1 MTIARITTLGASAA
15 IALMA
20 AGCASTS
27 SSAGP
32 ETALLQISSPGDAD
46 MTCDELSTEI
56 ARMDAM
62 MGHDMQAAADAEARG
77 SAAGAGA
84 SAAITAAGYSGALG
98 RVPGLGF
105 AANAAAGHAQA
116 QAQAEAERRE
126 ENARRAE
133 LRRTGLMGI
142 YQGRDC

>member
-1 MTIARITTLGASAA
+1 MTTTRITALCACAA
-15 IALMA
+15 IGLLA
-20 AGCASTS
+20 AGCATS
-27 SSAGP
+27 SGAEP
-32 ETALLQISSPGDAD
+32 ETALLQVNSPGDAD
-46 MTCDELSTEI
+46 MSCEALETEI

-62 MGHDMQAAADAEARG
+62 MGADMQAAADAEARG

-84 SAAITAAGYSGALG
+84 SAAISAAGYSGALG
-98 RVPGLGF
+98 RMPGLGF

-133 LRRTGLMGI
+133 LRRTSLMGI
-142 YQGRDC
+142 YQGRGC

>member
-1 MTIARITTLGASAA
+1 MTITRITALGASAA

-20 AGCASTS
+20 AGCATS
-27 SSAGP
+27 SSAAP
-32 ETALLQISSPGDAD
+32 ETALLQVSSPGDAD

-62 MGHDMQAAADAEARG
+62 MGADMQAAADAEARG
-77 SAAGAGA
+77 NAAATGADVA
-84 SAAITAAGYSGALG
+84 VNAALYSGALG
-98 RVPGLGF
+98 RVPGLGM
-105 AANAAAGHAQA
+105 AANAAGGHARA

-133 LRRTGLMGI
+133 LRRTSLMGV

>member
-1 MTIARITTLGASAA
+1 MTITRITALGASAA
-15 IALMA
+15 IALLA
-20 AGCASTS
+20 AGCATS
-27 SSAGP
+27 SGAEP
-32 ETALLQISSPGDAD
+32 ETALLQVSNPGDAN

-56 ARMDAM
+56 ARMDAV
-62 MGHDMQAAADAEARG
+62 MGADMQAAADAEARG

-105 AANAAAGHAQA
+105 AANAAAGHAQS

-133 LRRTGLMGI
+133 LRRTSLMGI